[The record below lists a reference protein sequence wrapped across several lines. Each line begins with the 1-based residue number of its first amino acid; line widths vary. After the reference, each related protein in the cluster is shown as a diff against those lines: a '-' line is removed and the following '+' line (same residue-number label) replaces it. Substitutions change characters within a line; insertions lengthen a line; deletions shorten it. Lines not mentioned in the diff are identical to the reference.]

1 MIVKIIPSPL
11 TGKINAISSKSQ
23 AHRAFICAALSQK
36 PSFIECSEVSSDIE
50 STIGCLTALGA
61 KINKKNGFYKV
72 FPIEPSEKKA
82 YLDSGESGSTLRF
95 ILPVVSA
102 LGRTAVF
109 SGHGRLPNR
118 PITPLIEQLNAHG
131 AQISTNFPIE
141 CGGRLRGGHFR
152 IAGNISSQ
160 FISGLLLASPLLKEK
175 TIIEL
180 TTPLESKPYIDMT
193 MSVMSLY
200 DVGVEINDN
209 CYVLSENN
217 GYCAPESIR
226 IEGDWSNAAFW
237 LACGALEGGG
247 IKCGNLSQNSLQ
259 GDKAVTSILSRFGAR
274 VFSENN
280 AISVFPGE
288 LKGIDIDASDIPD
301 LVPVLSAVACGASGQ
316 TRIYNA
322 SRLRLKESDRLQA
335 VTDALSSLGADITQT
350 SDGLVIGGTGRLKGG
365 RANAM
370 GDHRIA
376 MSIAVAAVICD
387 APV

>member
-350 SDGLVIGGTGRLKGG
+350 SDGLVIGG
-365 RANAM
+365 
-370 GDHRIA
+370 
-376 MSIAVAAVICD
+376 
-387 APV
+387 